1 VIDWDVEMLE
11 IKETILYHLRPP
23 FYLGIIIVRIIR
35 AVRTGLEELAHEL
48 GGVKER
54 IPIKL

>member
-1 VIDWDVEMLE
+1 MIDWDVEILE
-11 IKETILYHLRPP
+11 IKETILYLLRPP
-23 FYLGIIIVRIIR
+23 FHHGIIIVTIIR
-35 AVRTGLEELAHEL
+35 AVRTSLEELAHEL